1 MNQILFIT
9 TWKINIR
16 ILILHQC
23 NPLEAELHLK
33 YISRM
38 REKTKIILLEKMLGI
53 TKKWTRRLLQSLQLD
68 GNALYLIIG
77 PEINYGVWMS

>member
-9 TWKINIR
+9 IGKINIR

-38 REKTKIILLEKMLGI
+38 RENTRRILLEKRLRIM
-53 TKKWTRRLLQSLQLD
+53 KKWTRRLLQSLQLD
-68 GNALYLIIG
+68 GNSLDMIIG
-77 PEINYGVWMS
+77 PEIK